1 MFCKNCNTPLPDDA
15 KFCKNCGTKVMAE
28 TKPQAAASTEGA
40 GTASGTDVVPEAQ
53 MSKVTPPPQPQ
64 PVMTAQQPN
73 VTPQPN
79 VPPVPPQM
87 NMPGGYYPQPQN
99 RASTGKIVAIT
110 LAVVAVLGLGFMAV
124 SSSSAND
131 KPEVT
136 QTDPAEKSAD
146 QPGTETQQAGVLS
159 LKHKDRKLMNNETN
173 ELILM
178 LKDARISMDAAGHP
192 QLCLLYTN
200 KLAKG
205 FSSLELS
212 VRALDQAGEPMKS
225 PVTGHSFQSVE
236 VRQVVAPGAS
246 TSKADVIPLA
256 ELPQAEKY
264 QITFR
269 CINFQ
274 DNSFLMFKGS
284 NKPTVLVE

>member
-1 MFCKNCNTPLPDDA
+1 MFCKNCNTPLPNDA
-15 KFCKNCGTKVMAE
+15 KFCKNCGTKVLAE
-28 TKPQAAASTEGA
+28 PARQGSTGASH
-40 GTASGTDVVPEAQ
+40 EAKMTQ
-53 MSKVTPPPQPQ
+53 VTPPPQPQ
-64 PVMTAQQPN
+64 PAMNAVQQTQVPLQ
-73 VTPQPN
+73 TN
-79 VPPVPPQM
+79 VPPVPPHM
-87 NMPGGYYPQPQN
+87 NMPGGYYQAPQR

-110 LAVVAVLGLGFMAV
+110 LAVVAVLGLGFV
-124 SSSSAND
+124 SVHNSSNASD
-131 KPEVT
+131 KPQTT
-136 QTDPAEKSAD
+136 QSEPAGKNTQQAPD
-146 QPGTETQQAGVLS
+146 TQQAGVLS
-159 LKHKDRKLMNNETN
+159 LKHKDRKLINNETN

-178 LKDARISMDAAGHP
+178 LKDAQISMDAAGHP

-212 VRALDQAGEPMKS
+212 VKALDQAGEPMKS

-246 TSKADVIPLA
+246 TAKTDIIPLA
-256 ELPQAEKY
+256 ELPKAEKY

>member
-40 GTASGTDVVPEAQ
+40 ACGTDVVPEAQ

-64 PVMTAQQPN
+64 PVMTASQPH
-73 VTPQPN
+73 
-79 VPPVPPQM
+79 VPPVPPQV
-87 NMPGGYYPQPQN
+87 NMPGGYYQAPQH

-110 LAVVAVLGLGFMAV
+110 LAVVAVLGLGFV
-124 SSSSAND
+124 SIHNSSSASD
-131 KPEVT
+131 KP
-136 QTDPAEKSAD
+136 QPAQSEPAGKS
-146 QPGTETQQAGVLS
+146 TEQAPDKQQAGVLS
-159 LKHKDRKLMNNETN
+159 LKHKDRKLINKETN

-178 LKDARISMDAAGHP
+178 LQDARISMDAAGHP

-200 KLAKG
+200 KMAKS

-225 PVTGHSFQSVE
+225 TVTGHNFQSVE
-236 VRQVVAPGAS
+236 VHQVVAPEGS
-246 TSKADVIPLA
+246 TSKSDVIPLA
-256 ELPQAEKY
+256 ELPKAEKY

-269 CINFQ
+269 CINFS
-274 DNSFLMFKGS
+274 DHSFLMFKGS

>member
-15 KFCKNCGTKVMAE
+15 KFCKNCGTKVMADPA
-28 TKPQAAASTEGA
+28 PQADATAASSAAA
-40 GTASGTDVVPEAQ
+40 GTVSSTAAVPEAQ
-53 MSKVTPPPQPQ
+53 MTKVTPPPQPQ
-64 PVMTAQQPN
+64 PQPAMTAPQ
-73 VTPQPN
+73 QPN

-87 NMPGGYYPQPQN
+87 NMQGGYYPQPQN

-131 KPEVT
+131 KPEIT
-136 QTDPAEKSAD
+136 QTDPAEKGTD
-146 QPGTETQQAGVLS
+146 QPSAESQQAGVLS

-178 LKDARISMDAAGHP
+178 LKDAQITMDAAGHP

-200 KLAKG
+200 KLAKS

-225 PVTGHSFQSVE
+225 TVTGHTFQSVE
-236 VRQVVAPGAS
+236 VRQVVAPEGS
-246 TSKADVIPLA
+246 TSKSDIIPLA
-256 ELPQAEKY
+256 ELPKAEKY

-269 CINFQ
+269 CINFA
-274 DNSFLMFKGS
+274 DHSFLMFKGS